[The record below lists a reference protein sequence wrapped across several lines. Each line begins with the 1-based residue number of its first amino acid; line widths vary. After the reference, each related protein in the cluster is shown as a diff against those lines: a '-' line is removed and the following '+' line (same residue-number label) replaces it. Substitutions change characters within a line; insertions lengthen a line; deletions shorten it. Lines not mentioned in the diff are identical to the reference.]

1 MARLLKVLSQME
13 RHEVRSRGA
22 ASDGGAGFGLVEG
35 LPCLGPPKAS
45 ALFFFFF
52 SKTPWCFWDGD
63 QGPKVT

>member
-52 SKTPWCFWDGD
+52 
-63 QGPKVT
+63 